1 MGIFTR
7 KTVIEQI
14 DVTPLKA
21 DVETVTRLKK
31 QMTAIQ
37 TARQEY
43 ESRLKEL
50 QESVEK
56 VTTAEETFTTEGMG
70 FQGAYAAI
78 QKLLKIKREEVD
90 PLEVAKELQYL
101 GQWWNEY
108 APSKLA
114 EIERELNS
122 LFAKQEEHLRAI
134 EAEFETS
141 SNTEEVD
148 EVAEILLQDI
158 RALYEQFLAISRV
171 KDVVT
176 NKETYGGY
184 VNLKLPERRSIAQKE
199 HEAARKK
206 AHNALAAARSQESTN
221 KIAEAQGRETVSNPW
236 LSSNPP
242 I

>member
-7 KTVIEQI
+7 KTVLEQI
-14 DVTPLKA
+14 DVEPLKA
-21 DVETVTRLKK
+21 DVDTVSRLKK
-31 QMTAIQ
+31 QMTSIQ
-37 TARQEY
+37 TARKEY
-43 ESRLKEL
+43 ESRIQEL

-56 VTTAEETFTTEGMG
+56 VTNAEETFTTEGMG
-70 FQGAYAAI
+70 FKGASAAI
-78 QKLLKIKREEVD
+78 QELLKVKREEVD
-90 PLEVAKELQYL
+90 PLEVAQELQYL
-101 GQWWNEY
+101 GQWWHDY
-108 APSKLA
+108 APAKLS

-122 LFAKQEEHLRAI
+122 LFRKQEEHLRAI

-158 RALYEQFLAISRV
+158 TALYEQFLAISRV

-176 NKETYGGY
+176 NRETYGSY

-199 HEAARKK
+199 AEAARLK
-206 AHNALAAARSQESTN
+206 ASRVLAAARSQESTN
-221 KIAEAQGRETVSNPW
+221 KIAEAQGRETVNNPW
-236 LSSNPP
+236 LSTNPP